1 MWESLTKLWFDQDS
15 HSRNVQKTFGDLPG
29 KSGGTKGMKIGIVS
43 KRKNDL
49 TSEKGCIKHIELC
62 WELQGIENL
71 TSKMRNLSGC
81 AGW

>member
-1 MWESLTKLWFDQDS
+1 MLKVPLGGLL
-15 HSRNVQKTFGDLPG
+15 GDLLG
-29 KSGGTKGMKIGIVS
+29 ESRGIKDVKIGIVS

-62 WELQGIENL
+62 RELQGTENL
-71 TSKMRNLSGC
+71 TSKMRNLRGC